1 MKSVTISATKFA
13 KIHKLAKSMPH
24 LTKVAGL
31 LQRAEDEGTLGPEQV
46 KDIAEDTKEILLS
59 VVEMVDDIVEGV
71 PVEDVLEEPTEEPTE
86 GVPEGPKD
94 PEIPTVQGQ
103 KDDDDKDKKETNEKM
118 AKLQNEIKL
127 MKEASIHKDLT
138 IKYGKLFPDQVRVA
152 REKEFANSKD
162 SIPVLEARI
171 KEASTILT
179 DRKAVKVAQLTTTG
193 ETFFEDDDYSNDS
206 NNLNWKGKY

>member
-1 MKSVTISATKFA
+1 MVSISATKFA
-13 KIHKLAKSMPH
+13 KIHKLAKTMPQ

-31 LQRAEDEGTLGPEQV
+31 LQRAEEQGTLGPEEV
-46 KDIAEDTKEILLS
+46 KDIAEDTKQILLS

-71 PVEDVLEEPTEEPTE
+71 PAEDVLEEPTEEPTE
-86 GVPEGPKD
+86 GVPEGPTE

-103 KDDDDKDKKETNEKM
+103 EDEDDKDKKTNEKM

-127 MKEASIHKDLT
+127 MKEASTHKDLT
-138 IKYGKLFPDQVRVA
+138 IKYGKLFPEQVRVA

-193 ETFFEDDDYSNDS
+193 ETYFDDDDYSNDS
-206 NNLNWKGKY
+206 NNLDFKGKL